1 MTERLILALG
11 LGSTG
16 QHITTDDVLSP
27 TSSSTAPNDHSKRQ
41 NRRSAAE
48 NPGYCQNNVDKQVCH
63 HVTTQHGT

>member
-41 NRRSAAE
+41 NRQSAAE
-48 NPGYCQNNVDKQVCH
+48 YCQDKQVCH